1 MASSVIAQPHA
12 NVASMKYLGGGGAN
26 RPESADVSVRQLNQ
40 GVCSVATTKV
50 SMPRTIRVDIIEVA
64 DQSSAVGPTIEE
76 LKSADQ
82 SSAVGLTIEEL
93 FIDLVKGRQRD

>member
-1 MASSVIAQPHA
+1 
-12 NVASMKYLGGGGAN
+12 
-26 RPESADVSVRQLNQ
+26 
-40 GVCSVATTKV
+40 
-50 SMPRTIRVDIIEVA
+50 MPRTIRVDIIEVA